1 MRCFRAK
8 DKYSAIKQQD
18 SSASTGRFLARDLGF
33 ARQLMAHTIT
43 EQGLFLRIRF
53 VALLSQI
60 LTLSCFEHSQDHH
73 STMRRLV
80 NMLEFADAM
89 CVSHGVVVTSGTT
102 VKTLSAEQI
111 ASIPSGRVSSISN
124 T

>member
-8 DKYSAIKQQD
+8 GNDCAIKQHG
-18 SSASTGRFLARDLGF
+18 SFVSTGSFLARDLGF